1 MYLEHALCQGRASE
15 YKHTFVLSLAKDQPY
30 MVANNTDAEARFKKV
45 NKLPMQD
52 ADPRSDLRCFIPCSA
67 PSHIAISSP
76 L

>member
-1 MYLEHALCQGRASE
+1 MYQEHALCQGRASE
-15 YKHTFVLSLAKDQPY
+15 YKLTFVLSFAKDQPY
-30 MVANNTDAEARFKKV
+30 MVAHNIDAEARLKKV

-52 ADPRSDLRCFIPCSA
+52 AAPRSDLRCFIPCSV